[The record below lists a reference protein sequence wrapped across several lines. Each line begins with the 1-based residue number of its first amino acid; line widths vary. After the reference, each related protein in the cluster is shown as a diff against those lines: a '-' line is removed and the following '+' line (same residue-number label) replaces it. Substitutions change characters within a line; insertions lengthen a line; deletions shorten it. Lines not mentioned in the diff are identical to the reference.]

1 MKRQLGAAF
10 SISDSKRGVPF
21 MSRQESREGNT
32 GQEKTNQRDT
42 TLLLV
47 DDEKV
52 NLVLTAQIFHNRGF
66 RVLTATNA
74 AEALVLAKSEQ
85 PEVVLLDYFMPGKDG
100 FTTLK
105 EIKNT
110 FPDIYVII
118 LTGKGSEEIAV
129 SLMKA
134 GASDYVLKPF
144 VNQDLVERVEKVLK
158 VREVELRNREL
169 LQERDRLLLE
179 IESWN
184 RMLEKRVEEKSLELQ
199 KVQEEIVQT
208 EKMSTLGY
216 ISAGMAHEIRN
227 PLNSIGLYAQL
238 LKGGLDD
245 PERFEFL
252 EKIEME
258 VRRID
263 GILRKLMD
271 AVKRPR
277 YHLQQV
283 SIPVVIDSLLE
294 LFQSRAKMHGIRIE
308 RDYRA
313 KPPQILADLTEVE
326 QIFSNLFANSIE
338 EMTDGGVLTIVLEQ
352 KEDMVHID
360 VIDTGKGIP
369 QEDLQRIF
377 DPFFTTKSSGT
388 GLGLSVV
395 LRIIRTYN
403 GKIEVKSEAGK
414 GTTFSITL
422 PLHSPE
428 S

>member
-1 MKRQLGAAF
+1 MSKQEIEKYKSAEQAA
-10 SISDSKRGVPF
+10 
-21 MSRQESREGNT
+21 
-32 GQEKTNQRDT
+32 QRNT

-52 NLVLTAQIFHNRGF
+52 NLVLTAQIFRNRGF
-66 RVLTATNA
+66 RVLTASNA
-74 AEALVLAKSEQ
+74 ADALELAKKEQ
-85 PEVVLLDYFMPGKDG
+85 PEIVLLDYFMPGKDG
-100 FTTLK
+100 FSTLT
-105 EIKNT
+105 EIKDK

-129 SLMKA
+129 ALMKA

-144 VNQDLVERVEKVLK
+144 LNLDLVERVEKVLK
-158 VREVELRNREL
+158 VREVEIRNREL
-169 LQERDRLLLE
+169 VQERDRLLQE

-184 RMLEKRVEEKSLELQ
+184 RMLERRVDEKTLELQ

-252 EKIEME
+252 QKIEME

-263 GILRKLMD
+263 GILIKLMD

-283 SIPVVIDSLLE
+283 SIPKTIDSLLE

-308 RDYRA
+308 RDYRST
-313 KPPQILADLTEVE
+313 PPQILADATEIE
-326 QIFSNLFANSIE
+326 QIFSNLFSNSIE
-338 EMTDGGVLTIVLEQ
+338 EMAEGGVLKIVLAQ
-352 KEDMVHID
+352 KEDTIHID
-360 VIDTGKGIP
+360 VTDTGKGIP
-369 QEDLQRIF
+369 HEDLQRIF
-377 DPFFTTKSSGT
+377 DPFYTTKNSGT

-403 GKIEVKSEAGK
+403 GKIEVKSEVGK
-414 GTTFSITL
+414 GTTFSVSL
-422 PLHSPE
+422 PLLAPDS
-428 S
+428 